1 MIKKDDICILR
12 FERDLKKSK
21 EEINLTCAL
30 VKVCKIISNSLVEIS
45 FIEVYIDDSNGYV
58 TWCKDYRKTMIDK
71 NKNLYKINMRLRCIY
86 E

>member
-1 MIKKDDICILR
+1 MLKKDDICILR

-30 VKVCKIISNSLVEIS
+30 VKVCKIVSNSLAEIS

-58 TWCKDYRKTMIDK
+58 TWCKDYRRTMIVEIES
-71 NKNLYKINMRLRCIY
+71 LYKVNMRLRSLY